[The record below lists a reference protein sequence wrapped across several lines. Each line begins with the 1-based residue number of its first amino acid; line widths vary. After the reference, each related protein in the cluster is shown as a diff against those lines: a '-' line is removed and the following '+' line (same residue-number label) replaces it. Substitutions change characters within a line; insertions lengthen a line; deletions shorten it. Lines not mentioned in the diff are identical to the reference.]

1 MCFLYNFTD
10 WLTVVIGCFII
21 FAIMLNFTD
30 YLFEMIIN
38 SIVRGRCKVDRN
50 RLCNICKWTMNWI
63 SSHLECARALML
75 FLVKTWF
82 WFGFLFIRCFW
93 FPLRSM
99 ELCFE
104 GGSFYAIIF
113 FTFFKQRR
121 RLMHFQIFKLL
132 YRQNYINWI
141 LEPNM
146 KSLRR
151 LRAFNEYLV
160 RWIRLNLTKCQ

>member
-1 MCFLYNFTD
+1 MRIFLSLRLPSTFFEYENELRTEEKDKQVTNKLFTCLCFLYNFTD

-113 FTFFKQRR
+113 
-121 RLMHFQIFKLL
+121 LHFS
-132 YRQNYINWI
+132 NNDGD
-141 LEPNM
+141 
-146 KSLRR
+146 
-151 LRAFNEYLV
+151 
-160 RWIRLNLTKCQ
+160 